1 MALQMQRNFPK
12 YGFTAPSAYHRVGS
26 LSLSSSNSV
35 RTLNIELRVYF
46 NANARTNGNAPIHT
60 EKYLLPYPTT
70 STAQNQY
77 NLVKHVYEHLKSLSE
92 FSGAT
97 DV

>member
-1 MALQMQRNFPK
+1 
-12 YGFTAPSAYHRVGS
+12 
-26 LSLSSSNSV
+26 
-35 RTLNIELRVYF
+35 
-46 NANARTNGNAPIHT
+46 
-60 EKYLLPYPTT
+60 LLPYPTT